1 LATLTLALP
10 FAAIAPLLLAAIWVA
25 AAWHFFV

>member
-1 LATLTLALP
+1 LATLTLAL
-10 FAAIAPLLLAAIWVA
+10 FAAIALLLLAAIWVA